1 MIIVHFWGIVRA
13 HAPENIGPESE
24 EALFG
29 VKEEMERLIAK
40 NPRGIDGF
48 EEPSRASSQA

>member
-1 MIIVHFWGIVRA
+1 MHFWGIVRA